1 MRRPGERSHKM
12 RSPRWVAADY
22 KAEMTLG
29 NRQPSSSTV
38 DLRNQGIT
46 LLANRHAA
54 ALPRSSSVPTSS
66 DRASQSRMSLD
77 GTCICIGERSSS
89 TRTSRRMRSTATVQE
104 RSGRRHLTATHAWM
118 GQIDLISANFSYVFP
133 VERIGLFSVCPC
145 LFIV

>member
-1 MRRPGERSHKM
+1 MAQEYYVFLAGIIDTLPQFSPLLFSDLQEQKIETGERSHKM

-89 TRTSRRMRSTATVQE
+89 TRTSRRMRSMATVQE
-104 RSGRRHLTATHAWM
+104 
-118 GQIDLISANFSYVFP
+118 
-133 VERIGLFSVCPC
+133 
-145 LFIV
+145 